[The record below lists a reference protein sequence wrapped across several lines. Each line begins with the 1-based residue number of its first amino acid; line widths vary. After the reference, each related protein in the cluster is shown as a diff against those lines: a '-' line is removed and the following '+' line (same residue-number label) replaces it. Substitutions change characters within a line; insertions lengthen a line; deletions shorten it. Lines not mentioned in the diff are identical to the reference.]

1 MKGRFFKYL
10 TVFLA
15 AQFLSVNL
23 TAQGLRVSVTAGA
36 GTYRMQSMK
45 AFIEMVNESLPFTP
59 EVVDEFPPY
68 FWYAAD
74 ASMRKGD
81 FTWGLTINYNS
92 TGSRVSL
99 KDYSGEYLSDRK
111 LIAVSPGITAG
122 YLLPPLGDRLSL
134 TPVAD
139 LGVSISGMKVD
150 ETLVVGAETVTDFH
164 DKYRAFNF
172 YASPS
177 VRIGWTISSIV
188 SMELRTGYLLQ
199 FGGGQFK
206 SKTHRGSGVGIY
218 HVNPDWTGLRCGL
231 SVVISLPKKTGA
243 KQEAL

>member
-1 MKGRFFKYL
+1 MKDRFLKYYM

-15 AQFLSVNL
+15 VQIFSVNL
-23 TAQGLRVSVTAGA
+23 TAQGIRITVTAGA

-45 AFIEMVNESLPFTP
+45 TFIEKVNESLPFSP

-68 FWYAAD
+68 WWYSAD
-74 ASMRKGD
+74 ASIIYGD

-122 YLLPPLGDRLSL
+122 YLLPPLGDRFSL

-139 LGVSISGMKVD
+139 LGVLISGMEVD
-150 ETLVVGAETVTDFH
+150 ETLVAAGETVSDFH
-164 DKYRAFNF
+164 DNYRAFNF
-172 YASPS
+172 YANPS
-177 VRIGWTISSIV
+177 VRFAWTVSSMV
-188 SMELRTGYLLQ
+188 SLELRTGYLLQ

-206 SKTHRGSGVGIY
+206 SKTHSGSGAGIY
-218 HVNPDWTGLRCGL
+218 HASPDWTGLRCGL
-231 SVVISLPKKTGA
+231 SVVISLP
-243 KQEAL
+243 

>member
-1 MKGRFFKYL
+1 M
-10 TVFLA
+10 TVFFA
-15 AQFLSVNL
+15 AQLFLANL
-23 TAQGLRVSVTAGA
+23 TAQGFKVSVTAGA

-74 ASMRKGD
+74 ASMIKGD

-111 LIAVSPGITAG
+111 LIAVSPGISAG
-122 YLLPPLGDRLSL
+122 YLLPTFGDRMSL

-139 LGVSISGMKVD
+139 LGLLISGMEVD
-150 ETLVVGAETVTDFH
+150 ETMVVGGEIVSDFH
-164 DKYRAFNF
+164 NNYSALNF

-177 VRIGWTISSIV
+177 VRFAWAISSLV
-188 SMELRTGYLLQ
+188 SMELKTGYLLQ

-206 SKTHRGSGVGIY
+206 SKAHRGSGLGIY
-218 HVNPDWTGLRCGL
+218 HVTPDWTGLRCGL

-243 KQEAL
+243 KQEVL